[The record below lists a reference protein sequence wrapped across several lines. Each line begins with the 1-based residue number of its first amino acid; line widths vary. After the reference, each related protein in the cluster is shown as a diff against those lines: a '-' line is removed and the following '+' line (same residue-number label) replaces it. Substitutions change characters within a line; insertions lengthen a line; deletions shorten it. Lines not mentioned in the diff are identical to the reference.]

1 MNTFN
6 KNILLCLILLSNGSQ
21 SLLSHQ
27 FVTTPLHEA
36 VVKQYFNKNKK
47 LKSIR
52 ELLDAGV
59 HVNARNEDLRTPLWL
74 VTFYGGDIA
83 LIHLLVE
90 YGADV
95 TMPDL
100 FNVTPLHNAIKRNNI
115 DVAQYLLDAGATMN
129 VRTAQSMIN
138 FKDDGEQS
146 PFDIL
151 QIDAIDENILQEALG
166 SNI

>member
-1 MNTFN
+1 M
-6 KNILLCLILLSNGSQ
+6 
-21 SLLSHQ
+21 
-27 FVTTPLHEA
+27 
-36 VVKQYFNKNKK
+36 
-47 LKSIR
+47 
-52 ELLDAGV
+52 
-59 HVNARNEDLRTPLWL
+59 
-74 VTFYGGDIA
+74 
-83 LIHLLVE
+83 VE